1 MDPNNISVT
10 PGSNSND
17 NGGSLVHIS
26 SCRHLM
32 SFLPTGT
39 QLATTDG
46 RDSGST
52 SLSPSTASP
61 DLESHSL
68 LLVSPVCSPAA
79 TDDDV
84 LIMDGAL
91 VDNGPGSPSSA
102 RRSISFID
110 NNGPS
115 NRRSVSV
122 NNLVLVS
129 SGSQGAISIGSSG
142 GSGSRRSGSSG
153 QVIVCLALMISS
165 H

>member
-1 MDPNNISVT
+1 M
-10 PGSNSND
+10 
-17 NGGSLVHIS
+17 
-26 SCRHLM
+26 
-32 SFLPTGT
+32 
-39 QLATTDG
+39 
-46 RDSGST
+46 
-52 SLSPSTASP
+52 
-61 DLESHSL
+61 
-68 LLVSPVCSPAA
+68 
-79 TDDDV
+79 DDDV
-84 LIMDGAL
+84 LIMDGVL

>member
-1 MDPNNISVT
+1 
-10 PGSNSND
+10 
-17 NGGSLVHIS
+17 
-26 SCRHLM
+26 
-32 SFLPTGT
+32 
-39 QLATTDG
+39 
-46 RDSGST
+46 
-52 SLSPSTASP
+52 
-61 DLESHSL
+61 
-68 LLVSPVCSPAA
+68 
-79 TDDDV
+79 V

-129 SGSQGAISIGSSG
+129 SGSQGAISVGSSG
-142 GSGSRRSGSSG
+142 RSGGSSR

-165 H
+165 HKHF